1 MDELDGFSL
10 KVRQYPKKKLPYQ
23 ILKLKPDG
31 YLGEY
36 QGSHTTGVSSGE
48 GEPSDPGIEKA

>member
-31 YLGEY
+31 YLGEF
-36 QGSHTTGVSSGE
+36 QGSPTTGV
-48 GEPSDPGIEKA
+48 

>member
-23 ILKLKPDG
+23 ILKLNEKG
-31 YLGEY
+31 IYRNI
-36 QGSHTTGVSSGE
+36 TTVRTQQF
-48 GEPSDPGIEKA
+48 